1 MSCLN
6 EFTLILLKF
15 VEWDSSLDIL
25 CFHDDQV
32 AIKSLIY
39 NFDSAYFFFLNL
51 STIYVYNESIYYLVF
66 ICLVYVCNFHISS
79 LE

>member
-39 NFDSAYFFFLNL
+39 NFDSDYFFFLKFKH
-51 STIYVYNESIYYLVF
+51 YLR
-66 ICLVYVCNFHISS
+66 L
-79 LE
+79 